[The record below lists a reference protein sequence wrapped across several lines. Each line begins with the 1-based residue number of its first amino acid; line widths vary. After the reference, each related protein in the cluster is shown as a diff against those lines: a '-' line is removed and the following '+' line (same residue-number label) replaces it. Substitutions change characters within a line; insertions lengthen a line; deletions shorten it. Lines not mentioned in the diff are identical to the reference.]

1 MTHLQRIFV
10 KLGLEVF
17 NFLNLFRKFDS
28 NTKPERETTARTDL
42 TVGLL
47 VSGASSGTSE
57 LLGLALPGI
66 GDEQGSVVLDQDVL
80 DGLLAVLIN
89 VFLVKGDKGLGEGLA
104 NGVDLG
110 DAATTLDADPTQEM
124 RNTLD

>member
-10 KLGLEVF
+10 KLSLEVF

-80 DGLLAVLIN
+80 DGLLALLIN
-89 VFLVKGDKGLGEGLA
+89 V
-104 NGVDLG
+104 
-110 DAATTLDADPTQEM
+110 
-124 RNTLD
+124 

>member
-10 KLGLEVF
+10 KLSLEVF

-42 TVGLL
+42 TVRLL

-80 DGLLAVLIN
+80 DGLLALLIN
-89 VFLVKGDKGLGEGLA
+89 VCKDKKEY
-104 NGVDLG
+104 NV
-110 DAATTLDADPTQEM
+110 TLINSAEKTHCW
-124 RNTLD
+124 TCIYSY